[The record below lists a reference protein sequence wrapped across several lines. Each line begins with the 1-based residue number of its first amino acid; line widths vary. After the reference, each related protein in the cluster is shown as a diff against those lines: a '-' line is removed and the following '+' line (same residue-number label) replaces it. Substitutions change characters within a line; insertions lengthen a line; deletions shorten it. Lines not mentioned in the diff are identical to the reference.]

1 MSQSIIKS
9 FIKITILS
17 LVFIVLFQI
26 WNQVINAWWWS
37 SEEKTTNSDTFQS
50 IDNYWFSEIW
60 VALNINIWT
69 KFYEWKK
76 DTTNYLYNEIIP
88 ISIIQSDRAKTNE
101 VLIKK
106 NLDAIKDY
114 INIVKVDPKSYLDS
128 LSDRKESY
136 DSLMNQL
143 KIRYKTWYANSKNLG
158 VQIDTL
164 TSYLEQLDNSINNTK
179 QSIALNMKNYNTT
192 WLGKN
197 IDDFITFK
205 NDYNSVRVY
214 LIFCNRFQAYYTFLN
229 NYNRQTITTLRL
241 NEDAIIKN
249 THIVIPNSWS
259 NLIIK
264 LNLLYE
270 EWSLPQDMLINQ
282 QTTNIDTTTIDNSSL
297 EYNTDTSIN
306 NNTIGNSSLEF
317 NTDTSINNNYNWIF
331 WDPFNL
337 EDNNTL
343 DSTKQTWKINFGWLK

>member
-26 WNQVINAWWWS
+26 WNQAINAWWWS
-37 SEEKTTNSDTFQS
+37 SEEKTTNSDNFQS

-76 DTTNYLYNEIIP
+76 DTNNSFYNEIIP
-88 ISIIQSDRAKTNE
+88 ISIIQSDRAKTND

-106 NLDAIKDY
+106 NLDTIKDY

-128 LSDRKESY
+128 LSDRKDSY
-136 DSLMNQL
+136 ESLMNQL
-143 KIRYKTWYANSKNLG
+143 KIRYKTWYANSKNLS

-179 QSIALNMKNYNTT
+179 QAIALNMKNYNTA

-197 IDDFITFK
+197 IDDFITLK
-205 NDYNSVRVY
+205 NDYNLIRVY
-214 LIFCNRFQAYYTFLN
+214 LIFCNRFQTYYTFLN

-249 THIVIPNSWS
+249 IHVVIPNSWS
-259 NLIIK
+259 DLIIK

-270 EWSLPQDMLINQ
+270 EWSLPEDMVINQ
-282 QTTNIDTTTIDNSSL
+282 QTTNIDNFQSIDNNTIENSSL
-297 EYNTDTSIN
+297 EY
-306 NNTIGNSSLEF
+306 

-343 DSTKQTWKINFGWLK
+343 NTIEQSWNINFWWPK

>member
-17 LVFIVLFQI
+17 LIFIVLFQI

-37 SEEKTTNSDTFQS
+37 SDEKTTNSDTFKS

-76 DTTNYLYNEIIP
+76 DTNNSLYNEIIP
-88 ISIIQSDRAKTNE
+88 ISTIQSDRAQTNE
-101 VLIKK
+101 ILIKK

-114 INIVKVDPKSYLDS
+114 INIVKVNPKSYLDS

-136 DSLMNQL
+136 ESLMNQL
-143 KIRYKTWYANSKNLG
+143 KIRYKTWYANSKNLS

-179 QSIALNMKNYNTT
+179 QAIALNMKNYNTE

-197 IDDFITFK
+197 IDDFITLK
-205 NDYNSVRVY
+205 NDYNLIRVY
-214 LIFCNRFQAYYTFLN
+214 LIFCSRFQAYYTFLN
-229 NYNRQTITTLRL
+229 NYNQQTITTLRL

-249 THIVIPNSWS
+249 THVVIPNSWS
-259 NLIIK
+259 DLIIK

-270 EWSLPQDMLINQ
+270 EWGLPEDMITKE
-282 QTTNIDTTTIDNSSL
+282 QTNNIENTTIDNSNL

-306 NNTIGNSSLEF
+306 NT
-317 NTDTSINNNYNWIF
+317 YNWIF

-337 EDNNTL
+337 KNSNSETI
-343 DSTKQTWKINFGWLK
+343 KQTWNINFGWPK

>member
-1 MSQSIIKS
+1 MTVPIIKS

-17 LVFIVLFQI
+17 LIFIVLFQI
-26 WNQVINAWWWS
+26 WHQAINAWWWS
-37 SEEKTTNSDTFQS
+37 SEKKTTNSDIFTS

-76 DTTNYLYNEIIP
+76 DTNNSLYNEIIP
-88 ISIIQSDRAKTNE
+88 ISTIKSDRSQTND

-114 INIVKVDPKSYLDS
+114 INIVKVNPKSYLDS
-128 LSDRKESY
+128 LSDRKKSY
-136 DSLMNQL
+136 ESLMNQL
-143 KIRYKTWYANSKNLG
+143 KIRYKTWYTNSKNLS

-164 TSYLEQLDNSINNTK
+164 KNYLEQLDNSINNTK
-179 QSIALNMKNYNTT
+179 QAIALNMKNYNTV

-197 IDDFITFK
+197 IDDFITLK
-205 NDYNSVRVY
+205 NDYNLIRVY
-214 LIFCNRFQAYYTFLN
+214 LIFCSRFQAYYTFLN
-229 NYNRQTITTLRL
+229 NYNKQTIITLRL

-249 THIVIPNSWS
+249 TYVVIPKSWS
-259 NLIIK
+259 DLIIK
-264 LNLLYE
+264 LNLLYG
-270 EWSLPQDMLINQ
+270 EWSLPQDMVTNKQIN
-282 QTTNIDTTTIDNSSL
+282 NIENTTIDNSSL

-306 NNTIGNSSLEF
+306 NT
-317 NTDTSINNNYNWIF
+317 YNWLF

-337 EDNNTL
+337 KNRNSETI
-343 DSTKQTWKINFGWLK
+343 KQTWNINFGLPK